1 MLSSDSTEIFD
12 NLKSFE
18 DYTINIF
25 QKNKGLLL
33 GNDILLK
40 SINRTWYF
48 KRDLIDKVFK
58 IQYIYYYQN
67 KGNNFIEKIER
78 LEKTY
83 VVFTKQISNNVFQG
97 NIYNKN
103 IDKNFWLYKINPV
116 EIEVNSDIIDET
128 MDIYITNEG
137 DGLLFDKKH
146 KNILND
152 LEDPKAPPIEIYTIN
167 LRK

>member
-1 MLSSDSTEIFD
+1 MFFKEIFITKI
-12 NLKSFE
+12 L
-18 DYTINIF
+18 IRIF
-25 QKNKGLLL
+25 G
-33 GNDILLK
+33 
-40 SINRTWYF
+40 
-48 KRDLIDKVFK
+48 
-58 IQYIYYYQN
+58 
-67 KGNNFIEKIER
+67 FI
-78 LEKTY
+78 
-83 VVFTKQISNNVFQG
+83 
-97 NIYNKN
+97 
-103 IDKNFWLYKINPV
+103 KINPV

>member
-1 MLSSDSTEIFD
+1 M
-12 NLKSFE
+12 
-18 DYTINIF
+18 
-25 QKNKGLLL
+25 
-33 GNDILLK
+33 
-40 SINRTWYF
+40 
-48 KRDLIDKVFK
+48 IDKVFK
-58 IQYIYYYQN
+58 RQYIYYYQN